1 MTRNEALIKGKN
13 EIGQKQ
19 HVNTIIGDDFWPV
32 VKQHEKLQKETLKS
46 KVLCLLTART
56 GVGRPMAE
64 H

>member
-1 MTRNEALIKGKN
+1 MNFGCA
-13 EIGQKQ
+13 GQRR
-19 HVNTIIGDDFWPV
+19 DDFWPV